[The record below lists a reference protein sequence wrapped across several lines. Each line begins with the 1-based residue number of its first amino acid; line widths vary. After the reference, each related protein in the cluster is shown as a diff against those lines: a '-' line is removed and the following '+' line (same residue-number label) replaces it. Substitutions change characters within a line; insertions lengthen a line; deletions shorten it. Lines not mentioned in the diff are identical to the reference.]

1 MPKKCRQAQLARELG
16 VSRQGIHELIK
27 RGILQVDEDGLI
39 DVAAARAAIAASL
52 HPGAKTVQAITPAAP
67 GATAAAP
74 ETPATA
80 PGPGPTTAPAQA
92 PAAAPTVTSY
102 HVAKTLRE
110 AAEAR
115 LAQLKLAQKQGEVIQ
130 VQAVRSVLASTFAA
144 VREAMLQL
152 PARVAPLLAV
162 ESDPAA
168 IQTALY
174 DEIHAALTALA
185 APEATLERAL
195 ETDAETAA

>member
-1 MPKKCRQAQLARELG
+1 M
-16 VSRQGIHELIK
+16 
-27 RGILQVDEDGLI
+27 
-39 DVAAARAAIAASL
+39 
-52 HPGAKTVQAITPAAP
+52 
-67 GATAAAP
+67 P
-74 ETPATA
+74 ETPATAPASPTA
-80 PGPGPTTAPAQA
+80 PGPGPTTVPA

-115 LAQLKLAQKQGEVIQ
+115 LAQLKLAQKQGEVVQ
-130 VQAVRSVLASTFAA
+130 VQAVRTVLAATFAA
-144 VREAMLQL
+144 VRETMLQL

-195 ETDAETAA
+195 ETDAEAAP